1 VVKNL
6 QINYSGKTGF
16 NKRTV
21 HNIVNYLKNELNFCI
36 YAVTVNF
43 ISSDEITL
51 LNIKYL
57 NHHNSTDII
66 TFNYSGSNSDLEGEI
81 FISLDDCR
89 NNALKFGVKFS
100 EELSR
105 LIIHGFLHLLG
116 YNDINKSDKKKMF
129 ELQEN
134 LLNNR
139 KFALTN
145 K

>member
-6 QINYSGKTGF
+6 HVNYSVSFIFDKGIIHK
-16 NKRTV
+16 
-21 HNIVNYLKNELNFCI
+21 IVSCLQRELNFSI
-36 YAVTVNF
+36 NAVTVNF
-43 ISSDEITL
+43 VSSREIID

-66 TFNYSGSNSDLEGEI
+66 TFNYSGNHTKLDGEI

-89 NNALKFGVKFS
+89 NNADRFRVKFN
-100 EELSR
+100 EEVGR

-116 YNDINKSDKKKMF
+116 YNDKFKSEKKKMF
-129 ELQEN
+129 ILQEN
-134 LLNNR
+134 LLNNC
-139 KFALTN
+139 KFALQ